1 MPGLGHR
8 SLGNTCIR
16 VPHPVWGYMIINERG
31 VGAVSATAS
40 PRTAF
45 SIVFTTCALTVTLG
59 RKKNIQTKNTQGF
72 DGLWATSPAWQAG
85 FCNRRLVRKNSSQ
98 FFVCSGSLSKTIRN
112 GRTHK
117 LFEARQLSR
126 TNPCVSANSTENKK
140 KQTHKLFLGFLPKS
154 PSVLN
159 PWPQRPPFNYQ
170 FSLAIFVFVCFF
182 APEYRL

>member
-1 MPGLGHR
+1 MLLLGHR
-8 SLGNTCIR
+8 TLANTWVR
-16 VPHPVWGYMIINERG
+16 ASHPVWGYIIIKERG

-59 RKKNIQTKNTQGF
+59 RKKNIQRKNTQGF

-98 FFVCSGSLSKTIRN
+98 FFVCSGSLSKTIRS

-126 TNPCVSANSTENKK
+126 TNPCVSANSKENKK
-140 KQTHKLFLGFLPKS
+140 KETHKLFLGFLPKS
-154 PSVLN
+154 PWVPN
-159 PWPQRPPFNYQ
+159 PWP
-170 FSLAIFVFVCFF
+170 
-182 APEYRL
+182 